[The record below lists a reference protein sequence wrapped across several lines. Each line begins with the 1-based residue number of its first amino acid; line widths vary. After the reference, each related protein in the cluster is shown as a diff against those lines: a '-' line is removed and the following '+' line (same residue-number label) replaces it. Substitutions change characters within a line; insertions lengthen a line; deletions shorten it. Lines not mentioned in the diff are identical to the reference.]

1 MNAVEGGSFDVEHVR
16 QLVRDARAL
25 TESEHPMVAQAADRV
40 RVILMELLV
49 EINGED
55 VLGPWQEVG

>member
-1 MNAVEGGSFDVEHVR
+1 MNAVEEGSFDVEHVR

-25 TESEHPMVAQAADRV
+25 TGSEHPMVAQAADRV

-49 EINGED
+49 EINGDD